1 MLRGCKFRGCK
12 FVCDSRDFRGAK
24 GDSGQKSFFV
34 EIMNQLKFLK
44 TLAILNGLV
53 PLLVLAWDAYH
64 GQLGANSVNYA
75 LHVTGILTLI
85 FLFLSLMMTPLRW
98 VTGWGGWIAFR
109 RALGLYGFFY
119 SIVHVSIYVGLD
131 RAMDLSSTLNEIWM
145 RRFLQI
151 GTAAVFLMV
160 PLALTSTNSMIQ
172 KVGPKRWK
180 LLHRLAYLVAGLGV
194 LHYFL
199 LVKSDVRQPLAFAA
213 VLTGLLGARFG
224 WHYFELRKAAK
235 NSISHSAKSNPK
247 SKNEKPKYW
256 SGELTLA
263 ATFRETPDVQTFRL
277 VAKDGGPLPF
287 DYRPGQYMNL
297 QLTIEGKRVNRS
309 YTIASSPTR
318 RDACELSIK
327 REHMG
332 LSSRYLHDALKVGD
346 SIKVSAPAGKFVFT
360 GSEAPAVL
368 LVAGGVGITPL
379 MSIVRYLTDRVWS
392 GEIYFLVIA
401 KTERDIIFHDELH
414 WLKARFPRLHICI
427 TLTRT
432 EPESMWQGDRGR
444 ANAALLKRFVPNLT
458 QVPAYLCGPNEMMD
472 STRELLMSV
481 GIPSE
486 QIKTEAFVSPV
497 GNAEIK
503 AVPLDLSSRNGKLN
517 VTAKSTNVT
526 SGSKTKTLTFARS
539 NLDVEISDDQ
549 SILEAAEEAGI
560 EIPYE
565 CRSGICG
572 QCKSKILKGIVE
584 MDSEDA
590 LSPAEKT
597 NGFILACQ
605 SHLRSHVTIDA

>member
-1 MLRGCKFRGCK
+1 
-12 FVCDSRDFRGAK
+12 
-24 GDSGQKSFFV
+24 
-34 EIMNQLKFLK
+34 MNQLKFFKALV
-44 TLAILNGLV
+44 ILNGLV
-53 PLLVLAWDAYH
+53 PLLVLGWDAYH
-64 GQLGANSVNYA
+64 GQIGANSVNYA
-75 LHVTGILTLI
+75 LHVTGILSLI
-85 FLFLSLMMTPLRW
+85 FLFLSLTMTPLRW

-131 RAMDLSSTLNEIWM
+131 RAMDLNSTLNEIWM

-160 PLALTSTNSMIQ
+160 PLAMTSTNTMIQ

-180 LLHRLAYLVAGLGV
+180 ILHRLAYVVAALGV
-194 LHYFL
+194 IHYYL

-213 VLTGLLGARFG
+213 VLTGLLGSRFG

-235 NSISHSAKSNPK
+235 NSVSQSAKSNLK
-247 SKNEKPKYW
+247 SKNPKPKYW

-287 DYRPGQYMNL
+287 DYLPGQYMNL
-297 QLTIEGKRVNRS
+297 QLTIDGKRVNRS

-327 REHMG
+327 REPMG
-332 LSSRYLHDALKVGD
+332 LSSRYLQDELKVGD
-346 SIKVSAPAGKFVFT
+346 SIRISAPAGKFVFT
-360 GSEAPAVL
+360 GTEAPAVL

-379 MSIVRYLTDRVWS
+379 MSIVRYLTDRAWS
-392 GEIYFLVIA
+392 GDIYFLIIA
-401 KTERDIIFHDELH
+401 KTERDIIFHDELQ
-414 WLKARFPRLHICI
+414 WLKVRFQRLHICI

-432 EPESMWQGDRGR
+432 EPESMWRGDRGR
-444 ANAALLKRFVPNLT
+444 ANAALLHRFVPNLT

-486 QIKTEAFVSPV
+486 QIKTEAFVSPI
-497 GNAEIK
+497 GSTEIK
-503 AVPLDLSSRNGKLN
+503 DIPPDLSSRNGKLGN
-517 VTAKSTNVT
+517 IAESTSAVSIGKNT
-526 SGSKTKTLTFARS
+526 TLTFARS
-539 NLDVEISDDQ
+539 NLEVEVNDNQ

-572 QCKSKILKGIVE
+572 QCKSKILKGSVV
-584 MDSEDA
+584 MNSEDA

-605 SHLRSHVTIDA
+605 SHLRSNVTIDA

>member
-1 MLRGCKFRGCK
+1 M
-12 FVCDSRDFRGAK
+12 S
-24 GDSGQKSFFV
+24 
-34 EIMNQLKFLK
+34 QLKFFKALV
-44 TLAILNGLV
+44 ILNGLV
-53 PLLVLAWDAYH
+53 PLSVLAWDAYH

-75 LHVTGILTLI
+75 LHVTGTLSLI
-85 FLFLSLMMTPLRW
+85 FLFLSLLMTPLRR

-109 RALGLYGFFY
+109 RSLGLYGFFY

-160 PLALTSTNSMIQ
+160 PLAITSTNTMIQ

-180 LLHRLAYLVAGLGV
+180 LLHRLAYVVAALGV
-194 LHYFL
+194 IHYYL

-213 VLTGLLGARFG
+213 VLAGLLGSRFG
-224 WHYFELRKAAK
+224 GHYFELRKAAK
-235 NSISHSAKSNPK
+235 NKVTQTAKANATGK
-247 SKNEKPKYW
+247 SQKSKYW
-256 SGELTLA
+256 SGELLLA

-277 VAKDGGPLPF
+277 IAKDGGPLPF
-287 DYRPGQYMNL
+287 DYLPGQYMNL
-297 QLTIEGKRVNRS
+297 QLTIDGKRVNRS

-327 REHMG
+327 REPNG
-332 LSSRYLHDALKVGD
+332 LSSRFLHDELKVGD

-360 GSEAPAVL
+360 GAEAPAVL

-392 GEIYFLVIA
+392 GDIYFLVIA
-401 KTERDIIFHDELH
+401 KTERDIIFHDELQ

-432 EPESMWQGDRGR
+432 EPESMWKGDRGR
-444 ANAALLKRFVPNLT
+444 ATAALIKRFVPNLNV
-458 QVPAYLCGPNEMMD
+458 VPAYLCGPNEMMD

-497 GNAEIK
+497 GNTEIK
-503 AVPLDLSSRNGKLN
+503 DVPSDLSIQIGKRNDI
-517 VTAKSTNVT
+517 AKATDKT
-526 SGSKTKTLTFARS
+526 SERKTKTLTFARS
-539 NLDVEISDDQ
+539 GVDVEVSDDQ

-572 QCKSKILKGIVE
+572 QCKSKILKGIVA

-590 LSPAEKT
+590 LSPTEKAD
-597 NGFILACQ
+597 GFILACQ
-605 SHLRSHVTIDA
+605 SHVRSHVTIDA